1 MAEKKKTI
9 LDEVEAIES
18 AVAAELTESQN
29 LIRPKRT
36 VKTAAAEKTAE
47 AEKTVKTEK
56 TTKTKKTV
64 KTEKAPEEEQ
74 ADETAV
80 IPEAKKTTR
89 TKKTADAEKTVKTEK
104 TTKTT
109 KTTKTAKPPEA
120 EEPVKPVEEETTET
134 VYVPDAV
141 VEVIDTDDIIE
152 YIQPSSLEALKARYG
167 EAEEDEQIRSEG
179 FELAR
184 KSSLIRRPK
193 PEETSFEY
201 YSTPASRDDINTD
214 VDSSL
219 SDAFDSTRSE
229 FDADTVSFEDIATA
243 SKPVSAVNP
252 PVSPEA
258 VRATGNRY
266 GYDTHTTVIYY
277 DESADDGIRR
287 NSESELTSAFV
298 SDGDKPKRRKF
309 PWSRKKK

>member
-29 LIRPKRT
+29 LVKPKRT
-36 VKTAAAEKTAE
+36 AKTALTENTPESEKTA
-47 AEKTVKTEK
+47 
-56 TTKTKKTV
+56 KTKKTV
-64 KTEKAPEEEQ
+64 KVEKAPEKEQ
-74 ADETAV
+74 TDKTAV
-80 IPEAKKTTR
+80 TPEAKKTTR
-89 TKKTADAEKTVKTEK
+89 TKKTADAEKTVKAEK
-104 TTKTT
+104 TTKTS
-109 KTTKTAKPPEA
+109 KTTKAVKPPEA
-120 EEPVKPVEEETTET
+120 EEPVKPVEEENTET
-134 VYVPDAV
+134 VYIPDAV

-184 KSSLIRRPK
+184 KSGLIRRTK

-201 YSTPASRDDINTD
+201 YSVPTSKNDIRTD

-219 SDAFDSTRSE
+219 SDVFDSTKSE
-229 FDADTVSFEDIATA
+229 FDADTISFEDIATDA
-243 SKPVSAVNP
+243 RPLSPATP
-252 PVSPEA
+252 PASPEA

-287 NSESELTSAFV
+287 NSEAELTSAFV
-298 SDGDKPKRRKF
+298 SDSDKQKRRKF